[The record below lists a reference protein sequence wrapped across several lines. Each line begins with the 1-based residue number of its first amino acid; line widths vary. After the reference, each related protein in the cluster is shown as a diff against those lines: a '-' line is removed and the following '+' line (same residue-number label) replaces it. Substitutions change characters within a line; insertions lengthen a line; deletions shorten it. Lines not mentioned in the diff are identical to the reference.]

1 MAEPR
6 KRRSTG
12 RATLADVAKLA
23 GVGSMTVSRALRTP
37 EQVSDKLREKIQQA
51 VDELGYI
58 PNKAAGAL
66 ASGQSDT
73 IAMLIPS
80 MTESACGQF
89 IGPFQSHL
97 AKRNYQLQIS
107 YTGGVLEQEEKI
119 LTNILA
125 SSPAAIVLFGSER
138 SAKGRK
144 LLEACN
150 IPVLE
155 VNEITPLAI
164 DLNVGVDHYQAA
176 KVLTQQLIAQ
186 GFKNIGFIGGHGD
199 QAILNK
205 QLRGWQAAMLEG
217 YLTPDHFLTSHG
229 QASIELGAEGLA
241 KLLLRER
248 ELDALICT
256 HENIAMG
263 ALFECQ
269 RRVIKVPTSMAITCL
284 DGADYCQQSYPGI
297 TAIHVDY
304 PDMAIKASEL
314 LVGKIEDRDTPAG
327 SAGSVNIGFQ
337 LLSRAS
343 SYTG

>member
-80 MTESACGQF
+80 MTESACCQF
-89 IGPFQSHL
+89 IGPFQSQL
-97 AKRNYQLQIS
+97 AKRSFQLQIS
-107 YTGGVLEQEEKI
+107 YTGNALDQEENI

-164 DLNVGVDHYQAA
+164 DLNIGVDHYQAA
-176 KVLTQQLIAQ
+176 KIMTQQLIGQ

-205 QLRGWQAAMLEG
+205 QLRGWQAGMLEG
-217 YLTPDHFLTSHG
+217 YLTPDHFLTSHE

-248 ELDALICT
+248 DLDALICT

-284 DGADYCQQSYPGI
+284 DGADFCQQSYPGI

-304 PDMAIKASEL
+304 HGMATKASEL
-314 LVGKIEDRDTPAG
+314 LVGKIQGNETLAGPAG
-327 SAGSVNIGFQ
+327 SINIGFQ
-337 LLSRAS
+337 LTPRAS
-343 SYTG
+343 SQL

>member
-80 MTESACGQF
+80 MTESACNQF
-89 IGPFQSHL
+89 ISPFQSHL
-97 AKRNYQLQIS
+97 AKRNFQLQIS
-107 YTGGVLEQEEKI
+107 YTGGVLDQEEKI

-144 LLEACN
+144 LLETCN
-150 IPVLE
+150 VPVLE
-155 VNEITPLAI
+155 VNELTPLAI

-176 KVLTQQLIAQ
+176 KVMTQQLINQ
-186 GFKNIGFIGGHGD
+186 GLKSIGFIGGHGD

-205 QLRGWQAAMLEG
+205 QLRGWQAGMLEG
-217 YLTPDHFLTSHG
+217 YLTPDHFLTSHQ

-248 ELDALICT
+248 DLDALICT

-269 RRVIKVPTSMAITCL
+269 RRVIKVPNSMTITCL
-284 DGADYCQQSYPGI
+284 DGGAFCQQSYPGI
-297 TAIHVDY
+297 TAIEVDY
-304 PDMAIKASEL
+304 SDMASQAAEL
-314 LVGKIEDRDTPAG
+314 VIAKIQGDTIVGPSLD
-327 SAGSVNIGFQ
+327 IGFQ
-337 LLSRAS
+337 LQHRAS
-343 SYTG
+343 SQSA